1 MDADRGSDA
10 LRNLIRPPW
19 WNHFVSPDPWS
30 WNRAGKE
37 LLDLL
42 PEIVAFIAG
51 GSWSLLLVGLTR
63 KKAKKDWDAAFMS
76 RYKEE
81 ARSEIRER
89 DAHIVGLEERL
100 KDAKKLNREL
110 ARRAKAAVIMS
121 GKVSETLATADF
133 TQMSQFG

>member
-1 MDADRGSDA
+1 M
-10 LRNLIRPPW
+10 
-19 WNHFVSPDPWS
+19 SPDPWT
-30 WNRAGKE
+30 WHRAGKE

-42 PEIVAFIAG
+42 PEIIAFIAG

-63 KKAKKDWDAAFMS
+63 KKAKKNWDAAFMS

-89 DAHIVGLEERL
+89 DAHIAGLEERL
-100 KDAKKLNREL
+100 KNAQRINREL
-110 ARRAKAAVIMS
+110 VKRTKAAVIMS

-133 TQMSQFG
+133 TQTSQFG

>member
-1 MDADRGSDA
+1 V
-10 LRNLIRPPW
+10 N
-19 WNHFVSPDPWS
+19 PDPWT
-30 WNRAGKE
+30 WHRAGKE

-42 PEIVAFIAG
+42 PEIIAFIAG

-89 DAHIVGLEERL
+89 DAHIIGLEERL

-133 TQMSQFG
+133 TQTAQFG

>member
-1 MDADRGSDA
+1 M
-10 LRNLIRPPW
+10 
-19 WNHFVSPDPWS
+19 SPDPWT
-30 WNRAGKE
+30 WHRAGKE

-42 PEIVAFIAG
+42 PEIIAFIAG

-63 KKAKKDWDAAFMS
+63 KKAKKNWDANFMS

-100 KDAKKLNREL
+100 KNAQRINREL
-110 ARRAKAAVIMS
+110 VRRTKAAVIMS

-133 TQMSQFG
+133 TQTSQFG

>member
-1 MDADRGSDA
+1 M
-10 LRNLIRPPW
+10 N
-19 WNHFVSPDPWS
+19 PDPWT
-30 WNRAGKE
+30 WHRAGKE

-42 PEIVAFIAG
+42 PEIIAFIAG

-89 DAHIVGLEERL
+89 DAYIVGLEEQL
-100 KDAKKLNREL
+100 KDAQRINQEL
-110 ARRAKAAVIMS
+110 ARRTKAAVILS
-121 GKVSETLATADF
+121 GKASEVLLTTDF
-133 TQMSQFG
+133 TPMSRVGFESPERQLRTAERRNK